1 MGSKEKVTV
10 FDMWQ
15 LGLDVQQ
22 VITTRV
28 IRMMAGELSLSEAR
42 RMISEKQAAYSDAQI
57 AGAYAL
63 LTGGPLEAGR
73 KMIKVYQT
81 AVSDNCSRLSKPR

>member
-1 MGSKEKVTV
+1 V

-15 LGLDVQQ
+15 FGLDVQQ

-57 AGAYAL
+57 AGACAL
-63 LTGGPLEAGR
+63 LTGGPLEASR

-81 AVSDNCSRLSKPR
+81 AVDDNCSRLSKPR